1 MLGNIL
7 YKTKLKDYNYG
18 LRGFNKEKIDKLDL
32 ECEGME
38 FAGEIII
45 KCKKANYSIVEVPT
59 KLFKADKGH
68 ISHINT

>member
-1 MLGNIL
+1 
-7 YKTKLKDYNYG
+7 
-18 LRGFNKEKIDKLDL
+18 
-32 ECEGME
+32 ME

-45 KCKKANYSIVEVPT
+45 KCKKANYSIVEVST